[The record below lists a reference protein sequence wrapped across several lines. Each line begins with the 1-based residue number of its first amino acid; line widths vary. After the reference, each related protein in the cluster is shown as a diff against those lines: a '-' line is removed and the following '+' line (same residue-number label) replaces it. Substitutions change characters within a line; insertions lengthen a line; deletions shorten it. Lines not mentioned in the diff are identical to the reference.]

1 MLKTAGAPRLRLT
14 TLLAAA
20 LFGLSFAATAAPTAE
35 PSTGT
40 HAKAHVKK
48 AKAHTTKAGA
58 HVAKNSHLTAKQVK
72 KAKSEHRKS
81 HKAVK
86 HTAKHAPKARTGV

>member
-1 MLKTAGAPRLRLT
+1 MLKTAGASRLRLT

-20 LFGLSFAATAAPTAE
+20 LFGLSFAATAAPAAE
-35 PSTGT
+35 PSTGM

-58 HVAKNSHLTAKQVK
+58 HAAKSSHLTAKQVK
-72 KAKSEHRKS
+72 KAKATHKKA
-81 HKAVK
+81 HKAV
-86 HTAKHAPKARTGV
+86 KHAPKARTGV